1 MSTYETNNFVY
12 DFFIVLANVGLG
24 VLLASFFVAY
34 AVYLPLLN
42 GEEEFINSSATYL
55 SITED
60 EDSGDGSDD
69 EDEDSG
75 DGSDDEVYERK
86 YIKELESIEDVLV
99 TKEELDNMKKIIE
112 TTPNYGDV
120 LMIFNSDF
128 EYFKYYCNSKDI
140 PHKILETVARKYCIE
155 NNCKQIYVDM
165 YKEMYKLRKKLVTEE
180 ILKKNEKKEEPESE
194 ISLVNSVFAS
204 FKKYNN
210 IKGRQNNV
218 QKSKSYIKE
227 KINVF
232 KYCGKIED
240 YTIDNNKKPKNE
252 KVLKLDFASFK
263 RIMAESEEKIKL
275 A

>member
-1 MSTYETNNFVY
+1 MSTYETNNFVF
-12 DFFIVLANVGLG
+12 DFFIVLANIGLG
-24 VLLASFFVAY
+24 VFLASFFVAY

-42 GEEEFINSSATYL
+42 GEEEFIHSSATYL

-60 EDSGDGSDD
+60 EDSGDASDD
-69 EDEDSG
+69 EDEP
-75 DGSDDEVYERK
+75 YERK
-86 YIKELESIEDVLV
+86 YIKELESIEEELF
-99 TKEELDNMKKIIE
+99 TKEQLDNMKKIIE
-112 TTPNYGDV
+112 TTPGYGDV
-120 LMIFNSDF
+120 LMIFDSDF
-128 EYFKYYCNSKDI
+128 EYFKYYSNSKDI

-165 YKEMYKLRKKLVTEE
+165 YKEMYKLRKKLVNEE
-180 ILKKNEKKEEPESE
+180 ILKKNEQREELELEPESE
-194 ISLVNSVFAS
+194 TQPVNSVFAS

-210 IKGRQNNV
+210 MKGKQNNV
-218 QKSKSYIKE
+218 QESKNYIKE

-263 RIMAESEEKIKL
+263 KMLAESQEKKKL